1 MPIDQR
7 LITEC
12 KRYPSF
18 IFQLNQFG
26 SDPNF
31 YHQKHSARSLNHDQ
45 KPICMQCILTQKE
58 KYIYTQ
64 VHISPEITSKIQQD
78 KGRLHKN
85 GTPVAMN
92 AEKILKEKEKN
103 KIKFVVVCGFDWE
116 GRQFTRYFTQ
126 LHLNTWEI
134 ARSLQISSETI
145 NIFLQISLPKSAPF
159 HLSILAPCCKIKYQP
174 RHHEIDLCQ

>member
-1 MPIDQR
+1 MGQMPIEQR

-12 KRYPSF
+12 KRYLSF

-78 KGRLHKN
+78 KRRLHKN

-92 AEKILKEKEKN
+92 AEKILKEEEEKN
-103 KIKFVVVCGFDWE
+103 CSGVWF
-116 GRQFTRYFTQ
+116 
-126 LHLNTWEI
+126 
-134 ARSLQISSETI
+134 
-145 NIFLQISLPKSAPF
+145 
-159 HLSILAPCCKIKYQP
+159 
-174 RHHEIDLCQ
+174 